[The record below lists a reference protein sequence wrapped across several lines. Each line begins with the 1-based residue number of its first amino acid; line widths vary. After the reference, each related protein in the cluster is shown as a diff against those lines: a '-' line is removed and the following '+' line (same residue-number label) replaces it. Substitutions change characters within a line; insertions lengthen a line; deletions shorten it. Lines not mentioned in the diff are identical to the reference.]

1 MALTVI
7 LITQSQVPGRGHSSP
22 GVYEVIQ
29 ASGSTRSLLA
39 PTTSSVVQL
48 VSMVSHDVPLGMC
61 SYRGLVLWSCLYQ
74 RALPL
79 TCASKDCC
87 HNPHQSSAFSP
98 LKHHQ
103 GLIPASTTQSLCDP
117 GATASLCCGLFLG
130 RREPISIHPRW
141 DTKDRSKK
149 SFHPGATWQTS
160 GYIGVTHRIIDDP
173 KASVSPGSLP

>member
-1 MALTVI
+1 M
-7 LITQSQVPGRGHSSP
+7 
-22 GVYEVIQ
+22 IQ

-48 VSMVSHDVPLGMC
+48 VSIVFHDVPLGMC
-61 SYRGLVLWSCLYQ
+61 PHRGLVLWSCLYQ

-79 TCASKDCC
+79 TCASKDCR

-117 GATASLCCGLFLG
+117 GATASLCCMTFPGETRTNIYSSQMG
-130 RREPISIHPRW
+130 HRRQIKEI
-141 DTKDRSKK
+141 
-149 SFHPGATWQTS
+149 
-160 GYIGVTHRIIDDP
+160 
-173 KASVSPGSLP
+173 LPSRCNLANQWVYWGHTQDHG

>member
-1 MALTVI
+1 M
-7 LITQSQVPGRGHSSP
+7 
-22 GVYEVIQ
+22 IQ

-48 VSMVSHDVPLGMC
+48 VSIVFHDVPLGMC
-61 SYRGLVLWSCLYQ
+61 PHRGLVLWSCLYQ

-79 TCASKDCC
+79 TCASKDCR

-141 DTKDRSKK
+141 DTEDRSKK